1 MMKKMICALVAC
13 AMLLCAA
20 CAFAAPNPMVES
32 SYSEILTK
40 LGLGILAPGA
50 AQEAQWFI
58 IDDDLAQVGFSIYEI
73 PYTLRAKAASAAEDI
88 SGMYFS
94 SGDETKVNILWNEGS
109 YRAEDG
115 VGARVMWYD
124 AQNGV
129 AYSLSCEDAGIE
141 KDTLVEYAADAYRY
155 CAKGAIVTLAGTQ
168 SADEYTWA
176 AINYDP
182 SKLTISAPVY
192 EAGEEG
198 GQYTFAVA
206 GVQADTTD
214 TLTLVYY
221 RTEAGLDSAVE
232 MRNCTVTVD
241 SEYNVTLTE
250 DAVG

>member
-94 SGDETKVNILWNEGS
+94 SGDETKVDILWNEGS

-115 VGARVMWYD
+115 VGARVMWTPWSTTPRTRI
-124 AQNGV
+124 AT
-129 AYSLSCEDAGIE
+129 APRARSLRSRERRARTNTPGPRS
-141 KDTLVEYAADAYRY
+141 T
-155 CAKGAIVTLAGTQ
+155 
-168 SADEYTWA
+168 
-176 AINYDP
+176 
-182 SKLTISAPVY
+182 TIRAS
-192 EAGEEG
+192 
-198 GQYTFAVA
+198 
-206 GVQADTTD
+206 
-214 TLTLVYY
+214 
-221 RTEAGLDSAVE
+221 
-232 MRNCTVTVD
+232 
-241 SEYNVTLTE
+241 
-250 DAVG
+250 